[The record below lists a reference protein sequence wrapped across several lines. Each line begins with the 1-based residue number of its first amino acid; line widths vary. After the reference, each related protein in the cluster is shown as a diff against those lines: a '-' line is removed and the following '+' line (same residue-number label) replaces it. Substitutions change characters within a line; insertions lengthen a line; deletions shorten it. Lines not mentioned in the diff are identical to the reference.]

1 MAGEADS
8 KQHDLFGI
16 VGSVQAKVFHVERAV
31 AEGGFGVVY
40 RANHDVFRAPV
51 ALKCLKL
58 PDNLS
63 EEQKADFLE
72 RFRSEAELMF
82 RLSAALPEVVRPLQ
96 FGVLDTQELVPFLAL
111 EWLEGVTLDRFVAD
125 RAAKGKPPLTP
136 SQALEILGPVARV
149 LARAHA
155 FNDRG
160 NEISIIHR
168 DVKPENVFLAD
179 IDGERVTRVL
189 DFGIARVRAA
199 TNAIAGHATGA
210 DIVKA
215 FSPAYAAPEQ
225 WSPESFGGPGPWT
238 DVYGLALTFQEVI
251 LGRPPIGG
259 DLTAMMGAALD
270 PERRPTPR
278 TRGAKISDGLEQ
290 VFVKA
295 LALDPRHRTQSIE
308 AFWTQLEVATGR
320 QPSITRRFGTSA
332 KLGSVPP
339 PAPELELELPV
350 PPVSAPQAPPPPP
363 PPPAAA
369 SHARPAPPPSARSFD
384 TPPSGLDL
392 GGLEVQRAPRP
403 ARRPPR
409 AEAAGLW
416 VAPPPELSSRSL
428 AEKFGGPAWLVVAA
442 LAIGSAEIVYFRA
455 TGERLDLPV
464 RPIYLAG
471 PLGILGLTLILIRL
485 FKD

>member
-96 FGVLDTQELVPFLAL
+96 FGVLDTSELVPFLAL

-179 IDGERVTRVL
+179 LDGERVTRVL

-295 LALDPRHRTQSIE
+295 LALDPRHRTQTIE

-363 PPPAAA
+363 PAAA

-384 TPPSGLDL
+384 TPPRASISVGSRCSARRGPRAGLP
-392 GGLEVQRAPRP
+392 GRRPRGCGLLPRPSCHPGRSRRSSAAPRGSSSP
-403 ARRPPR
+403 RSPSEARRSSISGPR
-409 AEAAGLW
+409 ASGSTSPCARSTSRGRSG
-416 VAPPPELSSRSL
+416 SS
-428 AEKFGGPAWLVVAA
+428 A
-442 LAIGSAEIVYFRA
+442 
-455 TGERLDLPV
+455 
-464 RPIYLAG
+464 
-471 PLGILGLTLILIRL
+471 
-485 FKD
+485 